1 MVGADC
7 DYTTE
12 RSQRGQQSQG
22 EEYPLISFPLPTPH
36 QVCPSI
42 SPSLHCSQGLHT
54 ATVAS
59 QHMEACETRH
69 TTDYTGRILYTH
81 KIECI
86 HSPHIYLMQ
95 LICVTRVSV
104 GFLYRDSANT
114 PYILSTADTLR
125 VLCVWNACWKSWVH
139 ILLSVV
145 CRETWG
151 ANVHSQ

>member
-1 MVGADC
+1 MDSRNDILVHAITDSTWWVQTV
-7 DYTTE
+7 TTPQKN
-12 RSQRGQQSQG
+12 SQQPPEGNSHREKSI
-22 EEYPLISFPLPTPH
+22 PLISFPHPTPH
-36 QVCPSI
+36 QVCPSV
-42 SPSLHCSQGLHT
+42 SPALHCSQGLHT

-86 HSPHIYLMQ
+86 HLPHIYLMQ

-114 PYILSTADTLR
+114 TLALDNLKLLSTAD
-125 VLCVWNACWKSWVH
+125 
-139 ILLSVV
+139 ILY
-145 CRETWG
+145 
-151 ANVHSQ
+151 